1 MSSPNVTSSSLIE
14 LSPTAEAFGLLRR
27 EVKSSGKRPRWG
39 TKHWFQCCT
48 RRTYSFLERLSKH
61 LMSHTLPVP
70 VAVDSTN
77 LILQSQMLR
86 VSLRSCHWVKGE
98 SNWFIFSSTFFRL
111 FVFPPPLQWHK
122 LMVSGRKVIALGSSS
137 IIWCSQI
144 LWLSGSGLKC
154 SSMLKNDSK
163 NGTAGFRAYHL

>member
-1 MSSPNVTSSSLIE
+1 MSSPNITSSLIE
-14 LSPTAEAFGLLRR
+14 LSPPTAEAFGLLRR
-27 EVKSSGKRPRWG
+27 EVRYSGRCPRWG
-39 TKHWFQCCT
+39 TKHWFQSGT
-48 RRTYSFLERLSKH
+48 RHTYSFLEHLPKH

-77 LILQSQMLR
+77 LILPSQMLR
-86 VSLRSCHWVKGE
+86 VSLRSCHWVKRE
-98 SNWFIFSSTFFRL
+98 SNWFIFSSTFFWL

-163 NGTAGFRAYHL
+163 NGTAGFRAHHL